1 MSHCGSDF
9 ICTASLLILL
19 DLSGKAKSE
28 DTLRM
33 SKMGDDG
40 DLGSEDAVL
49 KENEVSTEKEEK
61 MEMEREKEVEVD
73 SLPSHSLEI

>member
-1 MSHCGSDF
+1 MME
-9 ICTASLLILL
+9 I
-19 DLSGKAKSE
+19 
-28 DTLRM
+28 
-33 SKMGDDG
+33 

-49 KENEVSTEKEEK
+49 KENEVSTVKEEK

>member
-1 MSHCGSDF
+1 
-9 ICTASLLILL
+9 
-19 DLSGKAKSE
+19 
-28 DTLRM
+28 M